1 MSEPLIEQMRRTW
14 AMSDHDS
21 GTPMYWSLTPDAYD
35 QLRYEA
41 KRGEVWLE
49 GGQPTF
55 MGFPIYRGGHGIPQ
69 FMLLEGEPPDDQ
81 RESEL
86 RRQLA
91 VVQREYQRQVRPI
104 IDELVKIENRK
115 PPRLVVTQEQLEQLR
130 HAIPSREGQDRETG
144 LGAEQG

>member
-1 MSEPLIEQMRRTW
+1 MSESLIEQMRRTW

-41 KRGEVWLE
+41 KRGEVWHE
-49 GGQPTF
+49 GDQPTF
-55 MGFPIYRGGHGIPQ
+55 MGFPIYRGGHGIPS
-69 FMLLEGEPPDDQ
+69 FMLLQGEPPDDQ

-91 VVQREYQRQVRPI
+91 MLQREYLMAAQPI
-104 IDELVKIENRK
+104 IDELAKIECRK
-115 PPRLVVTQEQLEQLR
+115 PPRV
-130 HAIPSREGQDRETG
+130 AGSSP
-144 LGAEQG
+144 AERAN